1 MPTLVR
7 HDNLAF
13 ADQTVYMAG
22 HAFSHCTFD
31 RCTMVVRESTSVLE
45 HCEFR
50 NCVWHLDVLVS
61 ERERFRQLVDH
72 IGPLLLNSLP
82 AAADAPH
89 AVAPRT
95 AHPGQTANFPARA
108 GSTTGGTPATV
119 VRPEGATEHRSPSSA
134 TTRAQATGPHP
145 PA

>member
-7 HDNLAF
+7 HDNVTF
-13 ADQTVYMAG
+13 SDQTVYMAG

-31 RCTMVVRESTSVLE
+31 RCTMVVRESTGVLE
-45 HCEFR
+45 NCAFN

-82 AAADAPH
+82 AAADAPT
-89 AVAPRT
+89 AVAPRA
-95 AHPGQTANFPARA
+95 AHPGEETNRRGRA
-108 GSTTGGTPATV
+108 TGGGTGGTRRVAV
-119 VRPEGATEHRSPSSA
+119 VRPRGTADR
-134 TTRAQATGPHP
+134 
-145 PA
+145 